1 MNQYQQ
7 SEATSARRWIPFQCF
22 DDDSADGYAPKTG
35 LTFSDG
41 ELKIAKAGAAVASAT
56 GYASVVEAGNG
67 WYWYPASA
75 SELDTLGP
83 GLLIPV
89 KTDVYASAT
98 EFMVVAY
105 DPFSATELGLTN
117 LDATVSSRVAAADYE
132 DIDTWMD
139 TADSVET
146 GLTLRGFFRLAAAV
160 LFGKTSGAGTGTET
174 FRAAVAD
181 GKVRVTTTISGNN
194 RTAITTDQDA

>member
-7 SEATSARRWIPFQCF
+7 SEATAARRYIPFQCF
-22 DDDSADGYAPKTG
+22 DDDSADAYAPKTG

-41 ELKIAKAGAAVASAT
+41 ELKIAKAGGAAASAT

-105 DPFSATELGLTN
+105 DPFDAAAAGLTN
-117 LDATVSSRVAAADYE
+117 LDATVSSRLAAADYE
-132 DIDTWMD
+132 ATDDWLD
-139 TADSVET
+139 SADSVET
-146 GLTLRGFFRLAAAV
+146 GLTLRGFFKDAAAA
-160 LFGKTSGAGTGTET
+160 LFGETANGGTQMKAAKTAH
-174 FRAAVAD
+174 
-181 GKVRVTTTISGNN
+181 KVRITSTVSGNDRTSVTTDET
-194 RTAITTDQDA
+194 